1 MDLENTTLSE
11 VREKKRQIL
20 CDSIHMWNL
29 KNYTNQST
37 HKTEPDAQMKKT
49 NLESPKGKVQFSSV
63 AQTCP
68 TLCDPTNYSTPGKEK
83 GRGQMINRR
92 MGLTDMNY

>member
-37 HKTEPDAQMKKT
+37 YKTETDAQMKKT
-49 NLESPKGKVQFSSV
+49 NLESPKGKVQFSRSV
-63 AQTCP
+63 VSDSLRPHELQHARQ
-68 TLCDPTNYSTPGKEK
+68 GKGK
-83 GRGQMINRR
+83 GAN
-92 MGLTDMNY
+92 DK